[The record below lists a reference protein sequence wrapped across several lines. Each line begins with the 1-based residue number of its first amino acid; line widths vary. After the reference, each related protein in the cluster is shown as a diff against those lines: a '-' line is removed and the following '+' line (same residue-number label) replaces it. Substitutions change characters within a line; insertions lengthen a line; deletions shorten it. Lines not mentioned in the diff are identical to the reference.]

1 METICNYSKLRRM
14 NIKEERK
21 FGKFDS
27 FRRLRRLKTEFDF
40 YI

>member
-21 FGKFDS
+21 FSKLIHLED
-27 FRRLRRLKTEFDF
+27 LED
-40 YI
+40 